1 VWADYESIYLRD
13 FEWDQ
18 SQDQSQDSD
27 DYRYRNHNGPSLLK
41 AWDFFNNKRFLTSCD
56 ECELEHLEGN
66 AGFDEAS
73 DEASAWIS
81 DEDSDEEPT
90 EEFCECDMFKHFV
103 SERWLC
109 IPCLLVEE
117 QKAHDYM
124 QLKKDEDGIMV
135 S

>member
-1 VWADYESIYLRD
+1 M
-13 FEWDQ
+13 
-18 SQDQSQDSD
+18 SQ
-27 DYRYRNHNGPSLLK
+27 
-41 AWDFFNNKRFLTSCD
+41 
-56 ECELEHLEGN
+56 
-66 AGFDEAS
+66 
-73 DEASAWIS
+73 
-81 DEDSDEEPT
+81 DSDEEPT

-117 QKAHDYM
+117 QKAHDDM